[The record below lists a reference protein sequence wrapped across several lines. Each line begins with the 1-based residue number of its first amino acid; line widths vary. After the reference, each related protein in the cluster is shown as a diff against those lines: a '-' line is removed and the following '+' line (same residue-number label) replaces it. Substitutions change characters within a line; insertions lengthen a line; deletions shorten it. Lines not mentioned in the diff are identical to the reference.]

1 MERAMTIKTYLGTFL
16 CLLSSSLIADT
27 YENPFISKT
36 EATVFGISA
45 TTGFIVPLSSQ
56 KMQIAHQRVQFY
68 SQVNQSGV
76 PLDIENRHNEYM
88 PLKDANNVNGKAK
101 SIEKIGDAGA
111 RQYARSM
118 GFEPIYQGKPGQGK
132 GFDQVYRSGKQIVVV
147 EAKGGNSP
155 LKQYYGYRQGTAKY
169 TLEVANRTLKSPKAT
184 QAARKA
190 AIEIRKAHKEGRLVI
205 QKVRTKH
212 IDGKAEP
219 TFVRTTYGNLAVASP
234 LKIAHQTGLNGG
246 LAGIG
251 IAGGFELLS
260 QLNSD
265 QKVNWQKV
273 GGMVTLGG
281 ISVYSGTLT
290 GTLIQHS
297 LVSSQSKLLSTLAA
311 RKTATT
317 LLSSVGGGL
326 VGGVVFSYGA
336 YLLGYGDFKTAN
348 RSMVSSIASY
358 GAWALGGA
366 ALGGGAALTFAT
378 SIAGMIGAT
387 ASTGT
392 AIASLS
398 GAAAANAT
406 LAWLGGGTLAAGG
419 GGVAAGT
426 TVLAGISATGVGLL
440 AVGVGAGVMYLFHLS
455 DEGTDQE
462 RVEHLL
468 SNVQTHLNEPL

>member
-1 MERAMTIKTYLGTFL
+1 MMMKTYLGAFL

-56 KMQIAHQRVQFY
+56 KMQIAHQRVQFHT
-68 SQVNQSGV
+68 QANQSGV
-76 PLDIENRHNEYM
+76 RLGITNRHNEYKQ
-88 PLKDANNVNGKAK
+88 LKYANNVSGKAK

-111 RQYARSM
+111 RQYARRM
-118 GFEPIYQGKPGQGK
+118 GFEPIYQGKSGQGK

-147 EAKGGNSP
+147 EAKGGKSP
-155 LKQYYGYRQGTAKY
+155 LKAYYGYTQGTDKY
-169 TLEVANRTLKSPKAT
+169 TLEVDKRTLRSPKAT
-184 QAARKA
+184 LAAKKA
-190 AIEIRKAHKEGRLVI
+190 AIEVINAQKKGRLVI

-212 IDGKAEP
+212 ILGKAEP
-219 TFVRTTYGNLAVASP
+219 TVVHTTYGKLIVPSP
-234 LKIAHQTGLNGG
+234 LKIAHQSGLNGG

-251 IAGGFELLS
+251 IAGAFELLT

-273 GGMVTLGG
+273 GAMTTLGG
-281 ISVYSGTLT
+281 ISGYTGTFT

-297 LVSSQSKLLSTLAA
+297 LMSSQSKLLSTLAA

-336 YLLGYGDFKTAN
+336 YLLGYGDLKTAN

-358 GAWALGGA
+358 GSWALGGA
-366 ALGGGAALTFAT
+366 ALGGGTALTFAS

-392 AIASLS
+392 AIGSLS

-406 LAWLGGGTLAAGG
+406 LAWLGGGTLASGG

-455 DEGTDQE
+455 DEGTEHE

-468 SNVQTHLNEPL
+468 SNVQTHLNKPL